1 MEWAVLSCQYPKI
14 NSKST
19 SYNLEYN
26 ISMTNPRKPVKID
39 LQKPGQNFGGT
50 TKTPAPIVPTSFGQ
64 ANLDLGTNL
73 QNNSDVKGSYG
84 NWDNKS
90 QGNPQQANQHISH
103 GTASALQSNPSTV
116 VGTITPP
123 PNMATQNIKI
133 QSPDDDLINQ
143 MINNSNPQP
152 TQINNIPPVRQ
163 TNFDQPINSGHQQQN
178 PQGPNSPQGT
188 PTRPEFLSRQ
198 DNQTSVQVKAIPIDQ
213 GDQYH
218 PTPHSIPGSV
228 TPDIVAIPEAED
240 HPEYISLSSQYNPL
254 SSRDRLRHLIESN
267 QHKIQD
273 ASLKGLSSGINNPQI
288 AGPGQFI
295 QGSVASPLSSPVSQP
310 IVTKAQQV
318 ASPSNPALTS
328 TSPAVLN
335 AKTINTKK
343 PGFFDAL
350 FGNTRRTG
358 PKTSTTAVKVLSKPI
373 PVLDKN
379 SPEFLKTLN
388 PSELRKEV
396 IKTEIEIQKA
406 LIETEKSY
414 REGIT
419 NIRDLIS
426 PSAISINNSFI
437 QVNTK
442 LVRSFFVLVYPR
454 VIVSGWLEGLVNA
467 DMELDISIFVY
478 PRDSSDVLRELKGK
492 VGKIQAS
499 LQLNSEQGKA
509 RDPQLE
515 TAYRD
520 VEGLRDAIQQGVEK
534 FFRVGVY
541 IQIYANTQDEME
553 KISQTIEGILSQ
565 QNILIKRSAL
575 QMDDGFNSCLPI
587 LMDNLDVVSN
597 MNTSPLSACFPFVS
611 SDLSSDGGILYGIN
625 RHNSSLIIFDRFE
638 LENANSLVFATSGAG
653 KSFAV
658 KLEILRSR
666 MLGVAVIVIDPEQE
680 YKVLADSLGGVF
692 VNFSLNSSNRINP
705 FDLPKPLPGESVAD
719 IIRSAII
726 DLMGLMNLMLGKLNP
741 TEVSIM
747 EKAIQESYNKKDIT
761 SECNLDT
768 VVPPTMSD
776 LVEILQG
783 IVGGDSLAQRLYRYT
798 EGTFAGIFN
807 KPTNLN
813 IDNDFIV
820 FSIRDL
826 QETLRPIAM
835 YILLK
840 YVWTEIR
847 SNLKKRIL
855 AIDEAW
861 ILMQYEDSA
870 RFLYGLAKRA
880 RKYYLG
886 ITTISQD
893 VTDFLSSPLGKPI
906 VTNAAMKL
914 LLKQSSAAID
924 QVADTFALTS
934 GEKQVLLQSEVGQ
947 GIFFAG
953 PRHVA
958 IEIISFPR
966 EYNIITTNPKD
977 ILQQELNAKQ

>member
-1 MEWAVLSCQYPKI
+1 
-14 NSKST
+14 
-19 SYNLEYN
+19 
-26 ISMTNPRKPVKID
+26 MTNP
-39 LQKPGQNFGGT
+39 QKPINPNPNFQPQIP
-50 TKTPAPIVPTSFGQ
+50 PASKLQVTSFGQ
-64 ANLDLGTNL
+64 ANIDVGANL
-73 QNNSDVKGSYG
+73 QANSIVQGSYG
-84 NWDNKS
+84 NWDNKTES
-90 QGNPQQANQHISH
+90 TAVISN
-103 GTASALQSNPSTV
+103 LSNV

-123 PNMATQNIKI
+123 PKISQSGISIQNLD
-133 QSPDDDLINQ
+133 SDLINQ
-143 MINNSNPQP
+143 RINQKPVNP
-152 TQINNIPPVRQ
+152 VKQ
-163 TNFDQPINSGHQQQN
+163 TNFDQPINSGNFQQN
-178 PQGPNSPQGT
+178 SVVSA
-188 PTRPEFLSRQ
+188 RPEFLTRQ
-198 DNQTSVQVKAIPIDQ
+198 DNQTNVQVSQ
-213 GDQYH
+213 DQYH
-218 PTPHSIPGSV
+218 PIPHIFALSGSTPAV
-228 TPDIVAIPEAED
+228 DVVDE
-240 HPEYISLSSQYNPL
+240 HPEYISLSSQYNPVT
-254 SSRDRLRHLIESN
+254 SRDRLKHLIESN
-267 QHKIQD
+267 KIQN
-273 ASLKGLSSGINNPQI
+273 ANLKGVSSGISNPQANI
-288 AGPGQFI
+288 SDQLGAKQVPVPFN
-295 QGSVASPLSSPVSQP
+295 SPVSQP
-310 IVTKAQQV
+310 IVTKTQQISAPV
-318 ASPSNPALTS
+318 NLANNIP
-328 TSPAVLN
+328 SPAILN

-350 FGNTRRTG
+350 FGDNRRAKG
-358 PKTSTTAVKVLSKPI
+358 PKTSTTSVKVLSKPI
-373 PVLDKN
+373 PILDKN
-379 SPEFLKTLN
+379 SPEYLKTLN
-388 PSELRKEV
+388 PAELRKEV

-426 PSAISINNSFI
+426 PSAININNGFI

-454 VIVSGWLEGLVNA
+454 VIMSGWLEGLVNA

-478 PRDSSDVLRELKGK
+478 PRDSSEVLRELKGK

-541 IQIYANTQDEME
+541 IQIYANTPDQME

-666 MLGVAVIVIDPEQE
+666 MLGIAVIVIDPEQE

-692 VNFSLNSSNRINP
+692 VNFSLNSNNRINP
-705 FDLPKPLPGESVAD
+705 FDLPKPLPGESVSD

-747 EKAIQESYNKKDIT
+747 EKAIQECYNKKDIT
-761 SECNLDT
+761 SDSTLESI
-768 VVPPTMSD
+768 VPPTMSD

-966 EYNIITTNPKD
+966 EYSIITTNPKD
-977 ILQQELNAKQ
+977 ILQQELKGK

>member
-1 MEWAVLSCQYPKI
+1 MTYDALNAIKNKKPAANSDNGKI
-14 NSKST
+14 T
-19 SYNLEYN
+19 P
-26 ISMTNPRKPVKID
+26 TPT
-39 LQKPGQNFGGT
+39 PGVGSLTPTNFGQ
-50 TKTPAPIVPTSFGQ
+50 SQ
-64 ANLDLGTNL
+64 SLSQQL
-73 QNNSDVKGSYG
+73 QQNSQVKGSYG
-84 NWDNKS
+84 NWGGQKPAAPQNSITSQSPIGVNPKTPLPVGAGLKSAPQNTNIARRPLQANPQAAFPRS
-90 QGNPQQANQHISH
+90 QGANQPYPPRGIPYPQPYPYPNAPITRQYFSTQAQDHLRNMIEGAKEVHQSIKH
-103 GTASALQSNPSTV
+103 QIPTVGQPPSLPPSNGTQISNPNNQ
-116 VGTITPP
+116 PR
-123 PNMATQNIKI
+123 PN
-133 QSPDDDLINQ
+133 NQ
-143 MINNSNPQP
+143 
-152 TQINNIPPVRQ
+152 
-163 TNFDQPINSGHQQQN
+163 
-178 PQGPNSPQGT
+178 
-188 PTRPEFLSRQ
+188 
-198 DNQTSVQVKAIPIDQ
+198 
-213 GDQYH
+213 
-218 PTPHSIPGSV
+218 
-228 TPDIVAIPEAED
+228 IVAVPEGKTQL
-240 HPEYISLSSQYNPL
+240 PTKNTTP
-254 SSRDRLRHLIESN
+254 
-267 QHKIQD
+267 
-273 ASLKGLSSGINNPQI
+273 KG
-288 AGPGQFI
+288 
-295 QGSVASPLSSPVSQP
+295 
-310 IVTKAQQV
+310 
-318 ASPSNPALTS
+318 
-328 TSPAVLN
+328 
-335 AKTINTKK
+335 AKTI
-343 PGFFDAL
+343 
-350 FGNTRRTG
+350 
-358 PKTSTTAVKVLSKPI
+358 KT
-373 PVLDKN
+373 LDKN
-379 SPEFLKTLN
+379 SVEYLRTLT
-388 PSELRKEV
+388 PSDLRREV

-406 LIETEKSY
+406 LIETEKAY
-414 REGIT
+414 QAGVT

-426 PSAISINNSFI
+426 PSGINIMSTHLEL
-437 QVNTK
+437 NTK
-442 LVRSFFVLVYPR
+442 LVRSFFILTYPR
-454 VIVSGWLEGLVNA
+454 VISSGWLEGLVNA
-467 DMELDISIFVY
+467 DMQLDISIFVY
-478 PRDSSDVLRELKGK
+478 PRDSGEVLRELRGK

-499 LQLNSEQGKA
+499 LQLNSDQGKA

-534 FFRVGVY
+534 FFRVAVY
-541 IQIYANTQDEME
+541 IQIYANTME
-553 KISQTIEGILSQ
+553 ELEKTSQTVEGILSQ
-565 QNILIKRSAL
+565 QNIITKRSAL
-575 QMDDGFNSCLPI
+575 QMDDGFNASLPI
-587 LMDNLDVVSN
+587 LKDDLDVVTN

-611 SDLSSDGGILYGIN
+611 SDLSSDSGILYGIN

-653 KSFAV
+653 KSYAV

-666 MLGVAVIVIDPEQE
+666 MLGVGVIVIDPEQE

-692 VNFSLNSSNRINP
+692 INFSLNSTNRINP
-705 FDLPKPLPGESVAD
+705 FDLPKPLPGESTAD

-747 EKAIQESYNKKDIT
+747 EKAIQEAYAKKDIT
-761 SECNLDT
+761 PNSDLSKVT
-768 VVPPTMSD
+768 PPTMSD

-807 KPTNLN
+807 KPTNIN
-813 IDNDFIV
+813 IDSDFIV

-847 SNLKKRIL
+847 SELKKRIL

-958 IEIISFPR
+958 IEIIAFPT
-966 EYNIITTNPKD
+966 EHKIITTNPKD
-977 ILQQELNAKQ
+977 VLKSQGLE